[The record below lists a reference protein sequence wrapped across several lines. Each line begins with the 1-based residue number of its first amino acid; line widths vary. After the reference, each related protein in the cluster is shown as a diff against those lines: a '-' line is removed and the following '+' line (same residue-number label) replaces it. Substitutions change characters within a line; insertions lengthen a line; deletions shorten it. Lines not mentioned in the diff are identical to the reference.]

1 MALPSVA
8 MAEPGERQGVEDAS
22 GEMHVRAERGGG
34 ERGGGER
41 GGWQHR
47 AQAEVPAINPPAPQ
61 AQAQAESRGGWNRGN
76 RGDGWSGGQQNGGG
90 WSGRAQTQTQPVP
103 QAQPAEQARGW
114 NGGWQNR
121 GTTVP
126 QQQAGNWRGHDHDRH
141 DARNDGRRDE
151 RWRNNDGWRGNDS
164 NWNNNTRY
172 GYNQNWGYQN
182 GGYTQNWNR
191 DWRRDNRYNWNGWR
205 NQHRETFR
213 LGNYYSP
220 YRGYSY
226 RRLSIGFSLNS
237 LFFGSDY
244 VIDNPWMYRL
254 PQAYGPYRWVRYYDD
269 AVLVNI
275 YNGQVEDVIYD
286 FFW

>member
-1 MALPSVA
+1 MV
-8 MAEPGERQGVEDAS
+8 GGRQA
-22 GEMHVRAERGGG
+22 
-34 ERGGGER
+34 
-41 GGWQHR
+41 GGW
-47 AQAEVPAINPPAPQ
+47 
-61 AQAQAESRGGWNRGN
+61 RGN
-76 RGDGWSGGQQNGGG
+76 
-90 WSGRAQTQTQPVP
+90 
-103 QAQPAEQARGW
+103 
-114 NGGWQNR
+114 
-121 GTTVP
+121 
-126 QQQAGNWRGHDHDRH
+126 DHDRH
-141 DARNDGRRDE
+141 DERHDDRHDDRARSH
-151 RWRNNDGWRGNDS
+151 DGWRGNDGWRDN

-172 GYNQNWGYQN
+172 GYNQNRGYNQSWGYNQN
-182 GGYTQNWNR
+182 GGYNQNWNR
-191 DWRRDNRYNWNGWR
+191 DWRRDNRYNWNGYR
-205 NQHRETFR
+205 NQNRSIFQ

-244 VIDNPWMYRL
+244 IIDNPWTYRL